1 MTFLL
6 EGGGVVNVADHR
18 AGEVAPHD
26 LRRRRRG
33 AASNQSFGIDITSV
47 QPIIAERAMYLP
59 GARLFEG
66 GHESAGVNAPS
77 TQWFL
82 AEGATGSFFEC
93 FVLLEQS
100 ESARRRTSR

>member
-1 MTFLL
+1 MS
-6 EGGGVVNVADHR
+6 
-18 AGEVAPHD
+18 
-26 LRRRRRG
+26 RRCV
-33 AASNQSFGIDITSV
+33 NQSFGIDITSA

-66 GHESAGVNAPS
+66 GHESAGVNETS
-77 TQWFL
+77 KQWFL

-100 ESARRRTSR
+100 ESTRRRTSR